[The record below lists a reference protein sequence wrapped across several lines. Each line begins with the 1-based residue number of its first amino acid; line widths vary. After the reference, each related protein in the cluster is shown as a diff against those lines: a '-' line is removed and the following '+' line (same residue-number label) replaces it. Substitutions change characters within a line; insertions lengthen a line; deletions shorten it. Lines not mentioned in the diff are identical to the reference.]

1 MERPTTTTLDNA
13 AALRGAGFL
22 EALAPA
28 DAIAGRARR
37 VVLMIIFIW
46 ILNIFDLSLTI
57 LAHEVGGFRE
67 VNPIARGLLNVSAKL
82 VFFKLSTV
90 TLATAILLAFRRHRL
105 TEFACWGLCCVYTA
119 LAFRW
124 MAYYA
129 GHQA

>member
-1 MERPTTTTLDNA
+1 MERPTTTILDA
-13 AALRGAGFL
+13 APLRGAGFL
-22 EALAPA
+22 AALAPA
-28 DAIAGRARR
+28 DATADRARR

-67 VNPIARGLLNVSAKL
+67 VNPIARDLLYISAKL
-82 VFFKLSTV
+82 VFFKLSMV
-90 TLATAILLAFRRHRL
+90 GLATFILLAFRRYRL

-129 GHQA
+129 GHA